1 MEQMEQSASS
11 PHSTAPQRANIRTTI
26 LGLMFVGAF
35 IALGLTTLMRDTPA
49 TCPDELIGTWSTAA
63 PGYESGLLVITKRAV
78 VFSAGGDHLDAQA
91 VRRLETIPEGRRVL
105 YTLVYGN
112 TRNEEQT
119 LTFFYHPHERTIT
132 FKNQSHLIWSRN
144 MVES

>member
-11 PHSTAPQRANIRTTI
+11 PNPVTPQRANFLTTI
-26 LGLMFVGAF
+26 LVLVFVGAF
-35 IALGLTTLMRDTPA
+35 IALGLAKVMRDTPA

-63 PGYESGLLVITKRAV
+63 PGYENGMLVITKHAV

-112 TRNEEQT
+112 ARNEEQT

-132 FKNQSHLIWSRN
+132 FKNQSHLIWSRS